1 VTDAADDLDAERDR
15 VHAAG
20 LLASQLRMQDG
31 IATYAQLVAG
41 GVTRVDIERRLR
53 RNELRRVYP
62 RVYADHTGPL
72 TWTQRAWAAV
82 LYAEP
87 AFLCW
92 TSLEQP
98 KGRDVGDP
106 IHVAID
112 RSRRV
117 RPQDGLVIHRLAG
130 LAPRTYGGVPPRL
143 NVEDNALLM
152 AHEARNEIDAIAAF
166 AQAASRTYVTADSL
180 RAALE
185 RYPSLRR
192 RSLIAAMIDDLEA
205 GTHSV
210 LEHGYLTKVERPHR
224 LPVGERQAPR
234 AGPSGHQF
242 RDVEYAAYGLVV
254 ELDGALG
261 HETWRDQARDA
272 DRDLDDLARLGSLT
286 ARLRWHQV
294 FDTPCRTAGR
304 IGRVLVRGGWQ
315 GAVRRCGDDC
325 DLAEG

>member
-1 VTDAADDLDAERDR
+1 MSSDAEAERAR
-15 VHAAG
+15 IHAAG

-31 IATYAQLVAG
+31 IATYAQLLAG

-53 RNELRRVYP
+53 RNELRRVHP

-117 RPQDGLVIHRLAG
+117 RPQDGLMIHRLAD
-130 LAPRTYGGVPPRL
+130 LAPRTYGGNPPRL

-152 AHEARNEIDAIAAF
+152 AHEARKEIDAIAAF
-166 AQAASRTYVTADSL
+166 AQVASRSYVTAASL

-192 RSLIAAMIDDLEA
+192 RPLIAGMIDDLEA

-210 LEHGYLTKVERPHR
+210 LEHGYLVKVERPHG

-234 AGPSGHQF
+234 SGPSGNQF

-261 HETWRDQARDA
+261 HESWRDQARDA

-294 FDTPCRTAGR
+294 FDTPCRTAARVGR
-304 IGRVLVRGGWQ
+304 ILARNGWP
-315 GAVRRCGDDC
+315 GPLRRCGDACGVAD
-325 DLAEG
+325 D

>member
-1 VTDAADDLDAERDR
+1 MSDDAQTERDR

-20 LLASQLRMQDG
+20 LLDAQLRMQDG

-41 GVTRVDIERRLR
+41 GVTRIDIERRLR
-53 RNELRRVYP
+53 RNELRRVHP

-72 TWTQRAWAAV
+72 TWLQRAWAAV

-87 AFLCW
+87 AFLCGV
-92 TSLEQP
+92 SLEQP
-98 KGRDVGDP
+98 KGRDLGDP

-117 RPQDGLVIHRLAG
+117 RPQGGIVIHRLAD

-143 NVEDNALLM
+143 NVEDNAFWM
-152 AHEARNEIDAIAAF
+152 AHEARNDIDAVAAIAQVAGR
-166 AQAASRTYVTADSL
+166 SYVTASSL

-192 RSLIAAMIDDLEA
+192 RRLIAGMIDDLEA
-205 GTHSV
+205 GTYSV
-210 LEHGYLTKVERPHR
+210 LEHGYLTKVERPHG
-224 LPVGERQAPR
+224 LPAGERQAPR
-234 AGPSGHQF
+234 TGPSGNQF

-261 HETWRDQARDA
+261 HESWRDQASDA
-272 DRDLDDLARLGSLT
+272 DRDLDDLARIGSVT

-294 FDTPCRTAGR
+294 FDTPCRTAARVGR
-304 IGRVLVRGGWQ
+304 ILTRNGWT
-315 GAVRRCGDDC
+315 GEVFSCGDGC
-325 DLAEG
+325 VAMHG